1 MKTQFRSIHAITIAL
16 LPGFA
21 ACEGRRP
28 AMPDMS
34 APEVTVSTPI
44 VKEIRDRIEYSGYT
58 RAIETVT
65 VRPRVTGYVE
75 SFHFMPQTRI
85 QKGQLLF
92 VIDLRPF
99 KVQLDKAE
107 ADVLAR
113 LATIDK
119 AEFDA
124 KRVTELMKTGSAAED
139 ERVATASRL
148 DAARADLAAARAAV
162 EQAKLQLDYA
172 QVKAPISGRISRNL
186 VDPGNLVT
194 ADDTALAMITNDDD
208 VHVYFDVSEQDALTV
223 RDRIRAEQGTF
234 EHVAALEKRPA
245 SMGLMNEEGYPHDG
259 YIDYCDTQLNRSTG
273 TVQVRA
279 RFPNPDGLL
288 LPGLFARIQIPI
300 GEPYK
305 SILVTERAIGSDQ
318 GQRFLMVVTDKN
330 IAEYRKVKIGVLRD
344 GLRVITEGIG
354 ATDKIIVN
362 GLQRVRPGMS
372 VKPIEAAKD
381 VAATQPAAQQ
391 TASTHSRG

>member
-1 MKTQFRSIHAITIAL
+1 MKIQSRFIHAILVAL
-16 LPGFA
+16 LPVFA
-21 ACEGRRP
+21 RCEGRRP

-58 RAIETVT
+58 RALETVT

-75 SFHFMPQTRI
+75 SIHFVPQTRI

-107 ADVLAR
+107 ADVMAR
-113 LATIDK
+113 QATIDK

-124 KRVTELMKTGSAAED
+124 KRITDLMTTGSAAED
-139 ERVATASRL
+139 ERVATTSRL

-162 EQAKLQLDYA
+162 EQAKLQMDYA

-186 VDPGNLVT
+186 VDAGNLVM
-194 ADDTALAMITNDDD
+194 ADETPLAMITNDDD

-223 RDRIRAEQGTF
+223 RDRIRAENGTF
-234 EHVAALEKRPA
+234 EHVAAIEKRPA
-245 SMGLMNEEGYPHDG
+245 SMGLMNEEGYPHAG

-305 SILVTERAIGSDQ
+305 SILITERAIGSDQ
-318 GQRFLMVVTDKN
+318 GQRYLMVVTDKN
-330 IAEYRKVKIGVLRD
+330 IAEYRKVKVGVLRD
-344 GLRVITEGIG
+344 GLRVITEGISP
-354 ATDKIIVN
+354 TDKVIVN

-372 VKPIEAAKD
+372 VKPIDAAKD

-391 TASTHSRG
+391 TASTHTRG